1 MNEIDEILSNID
13 KDDGD
18 DLFHSSGQGEK
29 KGVPGEAPGGEGAG
43 ASADDAAA
51 EDADDAAAE
60 EIHVENLPEERI
72 SVEEAAAETPG
83 HKDMGEF
90 SVKGTKT
97 WNTKEPYTI
106 KIDPEHLRKDLDDL
120 ARSFHFVDKPADIEA
135 VRGKIKQEML
145 KFLRKPTEHITDRY
159 SDFIYRSIISIMQ
172 DISKSF
178 ELNEENEKLF
188 VYHIGPLTIYRIQK
202 DEFSQKGYGFC
213 YKYLPGNKA
222 VRFFPAEFV
231 KAMILKWHEEN
242 IHVLDLPFDSI
253 QKYEEIKNL
262 VTKQYQGDLRVFNTR
277 LEQLHAKI
285 EPDKL
290 ISRSKLF
297 RLKGIEWFGFL
308 RLEIYKRFLGSSIFV

>member
-29 KGVPGEAPGGEGAG
+29 KGVPGEAPGGEGEG
-43 ASADDAAA
+43 AS
-51 EDADDAAAE
+51 ADDAAAE

-83 HKDMGEF
+83 HRDMGTF

-242 IHVLDLPFDSI
+242 IHV
-253 QKYEEIKNL
+253 
-262 VTKQYQGDLRVFNTR
+262 TRQYQDDLRVFNTR

-285 EPDKL
+285 EPDKS